1 MTSDIA
7 FYEWRTKVRR
17 KTSYLCIKPKL
28 SAIFLKGAVE
38 PLLCSHIS
46 VCVKCEEWLLWQRL
60 MVFTLNV
67 MFESSRIW
75 RQRSKKKCKRY
86 MWMNLYNQSIGMVT
100 YLLGPIYTKRQV
112 IGEMTLAILFSLKT
126 MESLQNEVATLFQA
140 TPLFSMRIV
149 SLASSQSFHNVD
161 TDARYKW
168 ALTAKTLANS
178 NRLYNHSVQ
187 NWTLVKLF
195 CMYSVDS
202 QKVFS
207 SGTTI
212 CASWTRPSEQQTW
225 KSRCTF

>member
-1 MTSDIA
+1 MQTLHVNEPLQSINWYGHIPFRACLHQASSHWWDDASDTVLIENNGVAPEWGCNPFSSNSIVFNENSITSLIA
-7 FYEWRTKVRR
+7 EFSQRWHWR
-17 KTSYLCIKPKL
+17 CMPPQIKPRM
-28 SAIFLKGAVE
+28 
-38 PLLCSHIS
+38 PPPNRC
-46 VCVKCEEWLLWQRL
+46 
-60 MVFTLNV
+60 
-67 MFESSRIW
+67 
-75 RQRSKKKCKRY
+75 
-86 MWMNLYNQSIGMVT
+86 
-100 YLLGPIYTKRQV
+100 
-112 IGEMTLAILFSLKT
+112 
-126 MESLQNEVATLFQA
+126 
-140 TPLFSMRIV
+140 
-149 SLASSQSFHNVD
+149 
-161 TDARYKW
+161 KW